1 MADGAASSPTLTSEA
16 HRAFVDAW
24 LRDRRPLAEAAAT
37 VGISAEDAEA
47 ALRGFILT
55 QRLRRQEHEREARR
69 LRAMLDALGRL
80 DPLKGGGIV
89 AAVEHYE
96 QDTGTT
102 DEEGLPLAFA
112 GITVTCATSDE
123 RWLAGAVDDALE
135 RLADLIDP
143 AMRGEHSV
151 ADMERAGVTA
161 DDPEEPEPPRPV
173 YTGAPWRIEGEGSV
187 LRLGDFDEKTGRG
200 KVLFEVSASLE
211 TMQSAPFGRMVM
223 AVEGRAMPE
232 PVAQKSGPGA
242 DPRQTALPW
251 GPR

>member
-1 MADGAASSPTLTSEA
+1 MADGSNPVPTLTPEA
-16 HRAFVDAW
+16 HRTLVDAW

-80 DPLKGGGIV
+80 DPFKGGGIV

-161 DDPEEPEPPRPV
+161 EYAEEPAESERPV

-187 LRLGDFDEKTGRG
+187 LRLGDLDEKTGRG
-200 KVLFEVSASLE
+200 KIRFEVSASLE
-211 TMQSAPFGRMVM
+211 TMRDAPFGRMVM

-232 PVAQKSGPGA
+232 PVVQEKTTGA
-242 DPRQTALPW
+242 DPRQTALPFV
-251 GPR
+251 R